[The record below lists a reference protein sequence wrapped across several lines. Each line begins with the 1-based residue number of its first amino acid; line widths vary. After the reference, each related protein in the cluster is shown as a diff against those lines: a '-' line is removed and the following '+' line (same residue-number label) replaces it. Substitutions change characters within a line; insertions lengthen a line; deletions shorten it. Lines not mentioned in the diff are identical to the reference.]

1 MSKEMNNLLQKAIK
15 NDLGSGLLISL
26 VIGFIYSFMNAGI
39 YLLGICV
46 ALTNFLISGKIISN
60 YLGKEKK
67 QWIIVITSY
76 LRMALIIITILPM
89 IKNIEYIIYYMIGFI
104 SHYLIIVVSNI
115 KNRKGSD

>member
-1 MSKEMNNLLQKAIK
+1 MSKEMNKLLQKTVK

-26 VIGFIYSFMNAGI
+26 VIGLISSFMNAGI

-46 ALTNFLISGKIISN
+46 ALINFIVNAKIIKN

-67 QWIIVITSY
+67 QWIIVATSY
-76 LRMALIIITILPM
+76 LRMALIIITVLPI
-89 IKNIEYIIYYMIGFI
+89 IKNTEYIIYYMIGFI

-115 KNRKGSD
+115 KNRKGSV